1 MQFSICRLKKERNL
15 GTKGLTLVETVMAL
29 ALLGIVLVSVFT
41 FYFFATNT
49 YTVAQKKSNV
59 QHDVLFAAEFVSNE
73 LRTAMAIDLSMYEKI
88 NQGNEAYN
96 CSIGLK
102 DGYIEY
108 HYKGKSK
115 PLTNSNI
122 IEFNLALN
130 KDSNLLEF
138 NIIGEEDGKQYS
150 IYSSITLLNLEEI
163 PTQSSS
169 GIWVHYYNPSSE

>member
-1 MQFSICRLKKERNL
+1 MD
-15 GTKGLTLVETVMAL
+15 M
-29 ALLGIVLVSVFT
+29 
-41 FYFFATNT
+41 
-49 YTVAQKKSNV
+49 
-59 QHDVLFAAEFVSNE
+59 
-73 LRTAMAIDLSMYEKI
+73 
-88 NQGNEAYN
+88 
-96 CSIGLK
+96 
-102 DGYIEY
+102 IEY

-138 NIIGEEDGKQYS
+138 NIIRGGRWKTVY